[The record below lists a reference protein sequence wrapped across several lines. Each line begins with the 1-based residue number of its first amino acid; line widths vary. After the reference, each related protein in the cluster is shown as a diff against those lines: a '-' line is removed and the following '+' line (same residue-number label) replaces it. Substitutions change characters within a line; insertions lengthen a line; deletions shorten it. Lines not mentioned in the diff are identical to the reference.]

1 MLGQPALSETVEIIA
16 RQLIGVEHGEKRCL
30 IRTPLMYPSGSL
42 VGVRITNG
50 GPGYS
55 VTDMAAGFEEA
66 RSIRAIKSFNRH
78 APIIAASSGIDF
90 DTRSF
95 FLRDVSRDQLAGA
108 VMAVANCSQSAA
120 ILIGHKQAAVDAR
133 DAEERLFA
141 RLERLF
147 GHVEPRQHIIGVSGT
162 EWEVDAQ
169 VRFGDQ
175 LALFDAVSPFKQSIY
190 ATVAKYHD
198 IARLPH
204 PPIRIAAVRSR
215 EDLGSM
221 LGVLS
226 QAANVVEDATPDS
239 TIIQFASAA

>member
-1 MLGQPALSETVEIIA
+1 MLGQPALIETVEYVA
-16 RQLIGVEHGEKRCL
+16 RQLIGVEHGAKRCL
-30 IRTPLMYPSGSL
+30 LKTPLMFPSGSL
-42 VGVRITNG
+42 VTVKITNG

-55 VTDMAAGFEEA
+55 VTDMATGFEEA
-66 RSIRAIKSFNRH
+66 RAARAVRTFNRH
-78 APIIAASSGIDF
+78 APIVAAASGVGF

-95 FLRDVSRDQLAGA
+95 FLRDVSRDQLVGA

-120 ILIGHKQAAVDAR
+120 TLVSYRQSVLDAHE
-133 DAEERLFA
+133 AEDRLFA

-147 GHVEPRQHIIGVSGT
+147 GKVEPRQHIVGISGT
-162 EWEVDAQ
+162 EWEIDAQ
-169 VRFGDQ
+169 VRIGDQ
-175 LALFDAVSPFKQSIY
+175 IALFEAVSPVKQSIY

-204 PPIRIAAVRSR
+204 PPVRIAAVRSR

-226 QAANVVEDATPDS
+226 QAANVVEDATPDA
-239 TIIQFASAA
+239 TVIQFARAA